1 MDPRHIDDLSVVG
14 STELVDAVEQLLMSN
29 SLILNTTFFC

>member
-1 MDPRHIDDLSVVG
+1 MDPRHIDDISVMG

-29 SLILNTTFFC
+29 SLILNKTIFC